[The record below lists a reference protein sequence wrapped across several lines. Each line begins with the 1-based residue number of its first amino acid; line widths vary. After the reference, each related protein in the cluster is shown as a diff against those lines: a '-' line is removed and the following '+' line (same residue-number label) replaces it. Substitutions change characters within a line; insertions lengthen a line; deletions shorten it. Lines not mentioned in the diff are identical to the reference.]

1 MASTFSRIMA
11 MKIAN
16 KFFENFMYQINF
28 HVVYFLEELLLLS
41 KCEHSFAAWFHTIL
55 NSNSYESFYDDKN
68 KFFLQ
73 TTIYIFFHLR
83 TVHSNEIFVLSILG
97 WSFTTILTL
106 FVIVMRYSVLNY
118 NFNTF
123 WKIQFYLIEF
133 SFSVLSFFFHFSKKL
148 KFK

>member
-1 MASTFSRIMA
+1 MFTSTLNHTTIFQDNSFKTKTRNNVMYLVMSDIMLVSYACGIFHYIKIMASTFSRIMA

-28 HVVYFLEELLLLS
+28 HVVYFLEDEELLLLS

-73 TTIYIFFHLR
+73 TTIYIFFPPP
-83 TVHSNEIFVLSILG
+83 HS
-97 WSFTTILTL
+97 SF
-106 FVIVMRYSVLNY
+106 
-118 NFNTF
+118 
-123 WKIQFYLIEF
+123 E
-133 SFSVLSFFFHFSKKL
+133 
-148 KFK
+148 